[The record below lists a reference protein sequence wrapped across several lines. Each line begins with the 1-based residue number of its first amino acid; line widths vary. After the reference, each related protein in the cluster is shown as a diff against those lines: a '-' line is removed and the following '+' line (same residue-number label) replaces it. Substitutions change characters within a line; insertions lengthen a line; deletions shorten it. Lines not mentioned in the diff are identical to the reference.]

1 MDRLQKNQMNF
12 INLRLGT
19 FIHFNSAT
27 VQFQEGSVK
36 DWEWEYENTIVVQL
50 SRHKFNLFIMNRYM

>member
-1 MDRLQKNQMNF
+1 MDRLQKNQMDF

-27 VQFQEGSVK
+27 VQF
-36 DWEWEYENTIVVQL
+36 
-50 SRHKFNLFIMNRYM
+50 